1 MCTLYHKTVERG
13 GAYRKHDASI
23 KNLLR
28 DKYEDFGDTVA
39 IHLFAFACIPAFL
52 STSRRR
58 VKVATNN
65 FAGIITGSYQR

>member
-1 MCTLYHKTVERG
+1 MCTLYHKTVERS
-13 GAYRKHDASI
+13 GAYRKHDALI

-39 IHLFAFACIPAFL
+39 IYLFVFACIPVFL

-58 VKVATNN
+58 VKATTNN